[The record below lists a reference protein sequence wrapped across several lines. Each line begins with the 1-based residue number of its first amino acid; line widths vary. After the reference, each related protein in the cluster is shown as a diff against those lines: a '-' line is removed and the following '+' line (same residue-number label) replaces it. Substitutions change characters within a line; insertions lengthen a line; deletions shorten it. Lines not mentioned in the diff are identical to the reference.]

1 MLHLIYKG
9 ESVMP
14 LLKSIEMRRSFRA
27 LDEKPIQNEILLR
40 LAEAARLTPSWGN
53 KQPWRIVTVTAPS
66 QLTALKATLTPG
78 NYWAKKSPAIAA
90 FVTSLDWDGRL
101 DDGRDY
107 ALFDLGMAA
116 MAYQL
121 QAVEEGLIAHPIA
134 GFDAASAKRVLD
146 IPETAILETLII
158 LGFPGDPSG
167 LSEKHLASETSAR
180 LRKPVDE
187 IAGFDRWSDQLVPQ
201 RRD

>member
-1 MLHLIYKG
+1 
-9 ESVMP
+9 MP
-14 LLKSIEMRRSFRA
+14 LLKSIETRRAFRA
-27 LDEKPIQNEILLR
+27 LDERPIQNEILLR
-40 LAEAARLTPSWGN
+40 LAEAARLAPSYGN
-53 KQPWRIVTVTAPS
+53 NQPWRIVTVVGPS

-101 DDGRDY
+101 SGGRDY

-121 QAVEEGLIAHPIA
+121 QAVEEGLISHPIA
-134 GFDAASAKRVLD
+134 GFDAASAKRALG

-167 LSEKHLASETSAR
+167 LSEKHLASEKSAR
-180 LRKPVDE
+180 SRKSVDE
-187 IAGFDRWSDQLVPQ
+187 IVGFDMWSDRLVPQ